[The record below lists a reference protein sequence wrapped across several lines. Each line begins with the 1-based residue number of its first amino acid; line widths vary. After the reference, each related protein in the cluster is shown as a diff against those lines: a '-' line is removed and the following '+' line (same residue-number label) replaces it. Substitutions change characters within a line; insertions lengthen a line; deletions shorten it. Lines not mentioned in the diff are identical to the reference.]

1 MIDEV
6 RVKFYDSVDT
16 FIDLENTKCN
26 QSAETYRSDSFAN
39 YGQMLKVRLHYF
51 VHDFYE
57 EFCFIIA
64 RH

>member
-1 MIDEV
+1 MI
-6 RVKFYDSVDT
+6 SADT
-16 FIDLENTKCN
+16 FIVLENTKCKH
-26 QSAETYRSDSFAN
+26 SAVTYRSDSLAN